1 MDLEHILT
9 LFRAQTE
16 AVASVKGKKDPGA
29 QQFSRASITNFSYD
43 NLYEV
48 LPKNERKKQKPS
60 LTFQEL
66 LQSHPLLMHVLVA
79 SMTKD
84 KIESIQVQ
92 MSDFNFNWFL
102 PGPS

>member
-43 NLYEV
+43 NLYEF

-92 MSDFNFNWFL
+92 MSDLNFYSFL
-102 PGPS
+102 PGPN